1 MPWGFRDS
9 DFVTYFIVIFF
20 YFPSIFHFIYR
31 VCPVNFLKRPFSPPT
46 HLQTYMFLREHVY
59 VCVFAL
65 LCVYVYHSWCLGVC
79 VHQQICRDHLHE
91 YIKII
96 FFSKY
101 LQHTSETHSP
111 PHSLHE
117 HCVTDMLTTNPGCFR
132 TVCFYYSTK
141 PYKVNT
147 GMLEP
152 DNLDT
157 RLCTH
162 LVYSHAKVSG
172 LNVVPA
178 FETDENS
185 WWGAGT

>member
-1 MPWGFRDS
+1 M
-9 DFVTYFIVIFF
+9 
-20 YFPSIFHFIYR
+20 
-31 VCPVNFLKRPFSPPT
+31 
-46 HLQTYMFLREHVY
+46 
-59 VCVFAL
+59 
-65 LCVYVYHSWCLGVC
+65 CVYLLFCVCMFITVDAWVFVYINKYVE
-79 VHQQICRDHLHE
+79 ITFT
-91 YIKII
+91 II
-96 FFSKY
+96 LKSFFFSKY

-111 PHSLHE
+111 PNSVHE
-117 HCVTDMLTTNPGCFR
+117 HCFTDMLTTNPGCFR